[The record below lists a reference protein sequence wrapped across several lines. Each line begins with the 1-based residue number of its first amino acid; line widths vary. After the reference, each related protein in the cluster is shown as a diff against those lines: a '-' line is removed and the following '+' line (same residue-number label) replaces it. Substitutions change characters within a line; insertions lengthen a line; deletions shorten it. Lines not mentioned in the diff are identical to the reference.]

1 MKTIKIGCCG
11 WLALFL
17 TVLFVILKLLGAIH
31 WAWVWVAS
39 PAWIIFLFVAFDG
52 ETIAN
57 SIFFICGLVKI
68 SLQRYS
74 LLCYKRQSA
83 RTI

>member
-1 MKTIKIGCCG
+1 MWSDHTKQKGSDEIMKTIKIGCCE

-39 PAWIIFLFVAFDG
+39 PAWIGFLFVAFCKG
-52 ETIAN
+52 LTAFAN
-57 SIFFICGLVKI
+57 SLKDTKKGE
-68 SLQRYS
+68 
-74 LLCYKRQSA
+74 
-83 RTI
+83 